1 MAKIRRMFPGG
12 NTSQGFVSFHDN
24 IIGPNRNMLYIL
36 KGMPGG
42 GKSSLMKYIAERAL
56 KEGYSVEYHH
66 CPSDPNSID
75 GIVIDELSIGIV
87 DGTFPHIIDPTYPGL
102 IDKLIDL
109 GQFIDRQKLIGF
121 KENII
126 EAKVNNKIAYRKA
139 FAYFKSAKIIYEEIA
154 ENNKSGVDFIKT
166 NRKTKELIDEIF
178 SRGTANREEL
188 ILVERHMFSNANTPE
203 GYVDYTQTIL
213 EEIPT
218 IYYIEGEIG
227 TGKSTLI
234 KRLIEK
240 SKMKGY
246 SMEIYHNATI
256 PEKIETLIIK
266 DIDICITSNKNALKF
281 PHNKV
286 NLNEYFNQNIKDIK
300 DYEVYYLLIEK
311 GIFHLS
317 KAKNNHEILE
327 KSYRPAVNY
336 EGVTKVRE
344 ELLKEILSSGKS

>member
-1 MAKIRRMFPGG
+1 MAKVRRMFPGG

-42 GKSSLMKYIAERAL
+42 GKSSLMKKIGIRAT
-56 KEGYSVEYHH
+56 EEDFTVEYHH

-75 GIVIDELSIGIV
+75 GIVINELKIGIV
-87 DGTFPHIIDPTYPGL
+87 DGTFPHIVDPIYPGL
-102 IDKLIDL
+102 TDKLIDL
-109 GQFIDRQKLIGF
+109 GQFIDSEKLKGSR
-121 KENII
+121 EEII
-126 EAKVNNKIAYRKA
+126 QAKVNNKIAYRKA

-154 ENNKSGVDFIKT
+154 QNNKSGADF
-166 NRKTKELIDEIF
+166 TKINHETKLLIDEIF
-178 SRGTANREEL
+178 SRDMVNKEEL
-188 ILVERHMFSNANTPE
+188 PSIERHMFSNANTPE

-213 EEIPT
+213 EGIPT

-234 KRLIEK
+234 KRLIEE

-246 SMEIYHNATI
+246 SMEIYHNPTI

-266 DIDICITSNKNALKF
+266 DLNICITSNKNALEF

-286 NLNEYFNQNIKDIK
+286 NLNEYFNHNVKDNK
-300 DYEVYYLLIEK
+300 DYEIYYLLIEK
-311 GIFHLS
+311 GISHLLG
-317 KAKNNHEILE
+317 AKKNHEILE

-336 EGVTKVRE
+336 EGINKV
-344 ELLKEILSSGKS
+344 KGEILREILTNTKN